1 VPFWPSKIDLGARV
15 GFGDH
20 FDGFLMDFV
29 SILAPFGFLLAP
41 FGSLLAPFGFLWLSF
56 GSLLALFGSLFATF
70 SQQCLFLIYFRSI
83 FTETISSI
91 KFDANH

>member
-1 VPFWPSKIDLGARV
+1 
-15 GFGDH
+15 
-20 FDGFLMDFV
+20 MDFG

-56 GSLLALFGSLFATF
+56 GSLLALLGSLFATF

-83 FTETISSI
+83 LHFPNLSNETTSSI